1 MKTASWTLCPQ
12 GCFSYPCSC
21 IHPIA
26 RRGLK
31 STATNTKP
39 TESRLVCTWLVHST
53 QKRVWPAVFWAGS
66 SDKMIFVTGVS
77 EKPAYTM
84 KTSFKGKKISLKEK
98 ILSLEEKILSFKE
111 NKLPL
116 KETKNCNLATEKGR

>member
-1 MKTASWTLCPQ
+1 
-12 GCFSYPCSC
+12 
-21 IHPIA
+21 
-26 RRGLK
+26 
-31 STATNTKP
+31 
-39 TESRLVCTWLVHST
+39 
-53 QKRVWPAVFWAGS
+53 
-66 SDKMIFVTGVS
+66 MIFVTGVS

-98 ILSLEEKILSFKE
+98 QLSLEEKILSFKE